1 MLSAKSTK
9 NVENLFKIRSAIMSK
24 KLEDVG
30 GLSGVKEILSLSL
43 EARGHYDYEKSLKIL
58 EPLIVVLKD
67 QPFVSNETD
76 TYISISD
83 RMEKIL
89 YHQYCQ
95 TSSNQRVKNISSV
108 CPMDWIYRQHAL
120 ALLDLEDYDNALK
133 AAAEAVKWNPASA
146 VCRDML
152 ALLYGIVGR
161 WEDSLKETISA
172 MKFAYLSNDLVRCFR
187 SLRDYFVY
195 KDLLK
200 EAIYCSFMRSR
211 YSSSND
217 VLGDIVKDMMVL
229 TKGANFDYKGISDYA
244 MMESC
249 KKFGITPGFNPEMIT
264 IVKRCY
270 EEAFLAGKSEKAN
283 YFAKIMSDLKTEQE
297 KRNAVGIRQLVER
310 SRNIVS

>member
-1 MLSAKSTK
+1 
-9 NVENLFKIRSAIMSK
+9 
-24 KLEDVG
+24 
-30 GLSGVKEILSLSL
+30 
-43 EARGHYDYEKSLKIL
+43 
-58 EPLIVVLKD
+58 
-67 QPFVSNETD
+67 
-76 TYISISD
+76 
-83 RMEKIL
+83 
-89 YHQYCQ
+89 
-95 TSSNQRVKNISSV
+95 
-108 CPMDWIYRQHAL
+108 MDWIYRQYAL
-120 ALLDLEDYDNALK
+120 VLLDLGDNANALK
-133 AAAEAVKWNPASA
+133 AATKAVQWNPSSA
-146 VCRDML
+146 KCRVML
-152 ALLYGIVGR
+152 ALFCGAAGR

-172 MKFAYLSNDLVRCFR
+172 MKFAYLSNDLVRCFC